1 MHVLI
6 AEGKKSLAPYVGR
19 VSQALGH
26 RCRCR
31 RTNLNISR
39 TAIRFIA
46 LAQRD
51 LDYAF
56 IRGGCVRARAD
67 R

>member
-1 MHVLI
+1 MWAASL
-6 AEGKKSLAPYVGR
+6 KSWDY
-19 VSQALGH
+19 
-26 RCRCR
+26 R
-31 RTNLNISR
+31 RANLNISR